1 MSEMQNEKSFEEML
15 NDSWV
20 SVRKGAVVEGTI
32 IAVNPEE
39 ITVNIGYKSDGT
51 IPKNEFSNNP
61 PQDLTTAVTI
71 GDKIRTKVL
80 KVDDREGQVLLT
92 YKRLKSEEGLAKIEE
107 LYNEQ
112 TPVTATVTKVLS
124 GGLVAIVNEVRVF
137 IPASLVSD
145 NYVGDLNKFKN
156 EEITF
161 LITEFNQ
168 RKNRVIGNRKVLVEK
183 DKKEKLEKV
192 FGDIQIGDVF
202 NGVVKNI
209 TEYGVFVNINGVD
222 GLVHISE
229 MTWGRVRSPKHI
241 VKPGQEVRV
250 RVINFDKE
258 KNKISLSMKFDDE
271 NPWNGVDEKYAVG
284 TVVKGRVA
292 RMTEFGAFIE
302 LEDGVDALLHV
313 SQISIKHVEKPSD
326 ALKVNEVIE
335 AKVTDVNLSEQKI
348 SLSIKELELDRQEE
362 LDSQEP
368 EVVESA
374 SETEAE

>member
-1 MSEMQNEKSFEEML
+1 ML
-15 NDSWV
+15 DESWV
-20 SVRKGAVVEGTI
+20 SVRKGEVVQGTI

-51 IPKNEFSNNP
+51 IPKNEFSNDP

-92 YKRLKSEEGLAKIEE
+92 YKRLKTEEGLSKIEE
-107 LYNEQ
+107 LYEAKE
-112 TPVTATVTKVLS
+112 PVTATVTKVLS

-145 NYVGDLNKFKN
+145 NYVGDLNKFKDQ
-156 EEITF
+156 EITF
-161 LITEFNQ
+161 MITEFNQ
-168 RKNRVIGNRKVLVEK
+168 KKNRVIGNRKILVEK
-183 DKKEKLEKV
+183 DKQEKLAEV
-192 FGDIQIGDVF
+192 FGSIQVGDVF
-202 NGVVKNI
+202 QGIVKNI

-241 VKPGQEVRV
+241 VKPGQEVKV

-271 NPWNGVDEKYAVG
+271 NPWNDVEVKYAVG

-313 SQISIKHVEKPSD
+313 SQISIRHVEKPSD
-326 ALKVNEVIE
+326 VLKVNEIIE
-335 AKVTDVNLSEQKI
+335 AKVTDINLSEQKI

-362 LDSQEP
+362 ITAEEEKAEAE
-368 EVVESA
+368 EVVEEA
-374 SETEAE
+374 VEATEE

>member
-1 MSEMQNEKSFEEML
+1 MSEMQNEKSFQEML
-15 NDSWV
+15 EESWV
-20 SVRKGAVVEGTI
+20 SVRKGEIVEGTI
-32 IAVNPEE
+32 IAVNPDE

-51 IPKNEFSNNP
+51 IQKNEFSNNP

-80 KVDDREGQVLLT
+80 KVNDSEGQVLLT
-92 YKRLKSEEGLAKIEE
+92 YKRLKTEEGLAKIEE
-107 LYNEQ
+107 LYNAKE
-112 TPVTATVTKVLS
+112 PVTATVTKVLS

-156 EEITF
+156 KEITF

-192 FGDIQIGDVF
+192 FGNIQVGDVF
-202 NGVVKNI
+202 TGIVKNI

-258 KNKISLSMKFDDE
+258 KNKISLSMKFDEE
-271 NPWNGVDEKYAVG
+271 NPWNDVEVKYAVG

-313 SQISIKHVEKPSD
+313 SQIAIKHVDKPSD
-326 ALKVNEVIE
+326 ALKINEIIE
-335 AKVTDVNLSEQKI
+335 AKVTDVNLDEQKI
-348 SLSIKELELDRQEE
+348 SLSIKELELDRQ
-362 LDSQEP
+362 SQ
-368 EVVESA
+368 A
-374 SETEAE
+374 TEAEDAE